1 MTKVWR
7 NDIQNC
13 PLNKRVH
20 FLCNYSRNGMTLHEI
35 VGTLTTNP
43 YNGTVIR
50 GQCLEGDPKI
60 FYESDIMMWACYVTN
75 EEAECLYA

>member
-7 NDIQNC
+7 SDIENC

-20 FLCNYSRNGMTLHEI
+20 FLCDYSRLPTTLHEI

-43 YNGTVIR
+43 YNGTIIR
-50 GQCLEGDPKI
+50 GECLEGDPNI
-60 FYESDIMMWACYVTN
+60 FYKSEIIMWACYATN
-75 EEAECLYA
+75 EEAESLF

>member
-20 FLCNYSRNGMTLHEI
+20 FLCDYSGNGTLHEI
-35 VGTLTTNP
+35 IGTLTTNP
-43 YNGTVIR
+43 YNGTINR
-50 GQCLEGDPKI
+50 GLCLEGDPEI
-60 FYESDIMMWACYVTN
+60 FYRSAIIMWACYATD
-75 EEAECLYA
+75 EEAECLYR

>member
-20 FLCNYSRNGMTLHEI
+20 FLCDYSGNGMTLHEI

-43 YNGTVIR
+43 YDGTINR
-50 GQCLEGDPKI
+50 GLCLEGDPDI
-60 FYESDIMMWACYVTN
+60 FYRSAIIMWACYATD
-75 EEAECLYA
+75 EEAECLYR